1 MPIVTIDTETGLTRR
16 RFLATT
22 LGLGATVAL
31 GAIGM
36 PGRAEAAFNAQ
47 QMAALRKINAYF
59 NSIRTM
65 QGRFIQFGPSGEQSE
80 GVFFLA
86 RPGKIRFNYSPPVK
100 MDVVADGNQV
110 AIRDNKMMTQD
121 LYPLKKTPLR
131 YLLADQMD
139 LTSSNIVRKLIEEPD
154 LISLVLEQ
162 GSAFGG
168 GSLKLIFDTRTYELR
183 QWVVTDSQGLDTSVA
198 VYDVEIGKPADPKNF
213 KINYYLPNKSL
224 K

>member
-1 MPIVTIDTETGLTRR
+1 MVTIDMDKGLSRR
-16 RFLATT
+16 RFLVLAA
-22 LGLGATVAL
+22 GIAAAAAAGPAL
-31 GAIGM
+31 MTGEAH
-36 PGRAEAAFNAQ
+36 AAFNANQ
-47 QMAALRKINAYF
+47 KAALSKINSYF

-65 QGRFIQFGPSGEQSE
+65 QGRFIQFGPNGEQSE
-80 GVFFLA
+80 GVFFIS

-100 MDVVADGNQV
+100 MDVVSDGNQV
-110 AIRDNKMMTQD
+110 AIRDNKLRTQD
-121 LYPLKKTPLR
+121 LYPLKRTPLR
-131 YLLADQMD
+131 YLLADRID

-162 GSAFGG
+162 ESAFGG